1 MPLIA
6 KVAVRLIDD
15 GVRVEI
21 SPGDEI
27 PAGLLSEH
35 DQREL
40 LVSGAIEDTDATAEA
55 GKAQQK
61 SVADAGKEFLSA
73 RQRARAA
80 AESTKPSATKKP
92 GANQET

>member
-6 KVAVRLIDD
+6 KVAVRLVDK

-21 SPGDEI
+21 PPGDEI
-27 PAGLLSEH
+27 PAGLLAEH

-40 LVSGAIEDTDATAEA
+40 LASGAIEDTDATAEA

-61 SVADAGKEFLSA
+61 SVAAAGKEFQAA
-73 RQRARAA
+73 RRRVTAA
-80 AESTKPSATKKP
+80 AESTKPSAAKKS